1 VELRTQSTTLLNLHL
16 LRAIAALAVVY
27 FHTASE
33 AGLNLPFQI
42 GAHGV
47 DLFFV
52 ISGFVI
58 AYIGSR
64 SPQRFLLRR
73 IIRIVPFYWTATL
86 AVFMLAMIAPRVLH
100 SSRADIVQ
108 LICSLFF
115 IPRETAYAGIV
126 PTLVLGWSLNYE
138 MYFYLVFAAAL
149 AVSPRRAPML
159 CAAAIAFVTVTID
172 ATGISSP
179 TARFYAR
186 PLVFEFV
193 FGLGMFYLFAAM
205 ERRIDWFQERRSLRG
220 MLWLTAVGAL
230 IAIGVEE
237 SHQQF
242 GLPRV
247 MAAGVPAAALLFAAL
262 ALERVYGVRAQS
274 RLAFLIGESSYILYL
289 IHPYVIYGLLRTV
302 VPHRDTLSTPTT
314 VVLIVAL
321 LVVSTTVAIL
331 MHLWFERPIIAWLRR
346 SLAHEDHDPARKQT
360 KRRDDRQESM
370 IEPLH
375 ERVARPTQPHAQ
387 AR

>member
-1 VELRTQSTTLLNLHL
+1 MGLRTRSTTLLNLHL

-27 FHTASE
+27 FHTSSE
-33 AGLNLPFQI
+33 AGLNLPLQI
-42 GAHGV
+42 GSHGV

-58 AYIGSR
+58 AYIGAR
-64 SPQRFLLRR
+64 SPDRFLLRR

-86 AVFMLAMIAPRVLH
+86 AVFMLATVAPRVLH
-100 SSRADIVQ
+100 SSRADLVQ
-108 LICSLFF
+108 LLCSLFF

-149 AVSPRRAPML
+149 VGSPRRAPML
-159 CAAAIAFVTVTID
+159 CAAAIAFVAVAID
-172 ATGISSP
+172 AAGISHP

-193 FGLGMFYLFAAM
+193 FGLGVFYLFTAM
-205 ERRIDWFQERRSLRG
+205 ERRIDWFQERSSLRW
-220 MLWLTAVGAL
+220 MLWLM
-230 IAIGVEE
+230 AIGAMIAMGIEE

-247 MAAGVPAAALLFAAL
+247 IAAGVPAAALLFAAL
-262 ALERVYGVRAQS
+262 VLERVYGVRAQS
-274 RLAFLIGESSYILYL
+274 KLAFLIGESSYILYL

-302 VPHRDTLSTPTT
+302 VPHRDTL
-314 VVLIVAL
+314 
-321 LVVSTTVAIL
+321 
-331 MHLWFERPIIAWLRR
+331 
-346 SLAHEDHDPARKQT
+346 
-360 KRRDDRQESM
+360 
-370 IEPLH
+370 
-375 ERVARPTQPHAQ
+375 
-387 AR
+387 